1 MERRQ
6 LDDHAVAGPWN
17 MFLLVLFLCAVSLP
31 LGSLSAAEKLRSPRF
46 DEAAALFADRK
57 LARAI
62 EVAHQAWIES
72 RESFGPEDVR
82 SFEAEGLWLTAR
94 IHQKHAAGLP
104 YDDLVQ
110 RFLAIR
116 EKSIVRRNEAHEMT
130 WRYGKPGKEWPD
142 TKHII
147 LTHLSH
153 PNYFEGIYSPDLAGY
168 LESLPSNR
176 LCVVFEVTY
185 DAVGKT
191 IGYNMIEIAKL
202 TRWKSDWSYG
212 SRRGAGKAVS
222 SPWQYEDKNDS
233 VCPGTPE

>member
-6 LDDHAVAGPWN
+6 LADPAVPSPWN
-17 MFLLVLFLCAVSLP
+17 KFLLVLFLCAASLP

-46 DEAAALFADRK
+46 DEAAALFADRD
-57 LARAI
+57 LPRAI
-62 EVAHQAWIES
+62 EVARQAWTES
-72 RESFGPEDVR
+72 LESFGPEDAR
-82 SFEAEGLWLTAR
+82 SFEAEVLWLTAR
-94 IHQKHAAGLP
+94 IHHIHAAGLP

-110 RFLAIR
+110 RLLAIR

-130 WRYGKPGKEWPD
+130 WHYGKPGKEWPD

-191 IGYNMIEIAKL
+191 IGYHMLEIAKL
-202 TRWKSDWSYG
+202 TRWKSDYSYA
-212 SRRGAGKAVS
+212 SRRVAGKAVS
-222 SPWQYEDKNDS
+222 SPWQYEGENDS
-233 VCPGTPE
+233 VCPGSRD